1 MNCESHA
8 AKPCEGM
15 WQLGHKLSIA
25 NQTPIPS
32 QRLGDWS
39 VLADRTDSG
48 TQGITIAVV
57 GKYTGNVDAY
67 TSVVK
72 ALQHAAMEANL
83 RLTLEWVDSVF
94 LEANAHQLDAKKHE
108 VAWATLRAA
117 QGVLVPGGFGTRGI
131 EGKVATAAYCRQS
144 QVPYLGICV
153 GLQTAVIDFA
163 RNVMGWEGANSTEFD
178 EATPHPVVEF
188 LPEGSTTIM
197 GGTMRLGSRAT
208 IIREPDSLCCRLYGG
223 KPVIYERHR
232 HRYEV
237 KASCVPAFEARGLMF
252 SGQDDRGQ
260 RMELCELTGHPY
272 FVACQFHPEFQSRPA

>member
-1 MNCESHA
+1 A
-8 AKPCEGM
+8 TRK
-15 WQLGHKLSIA
+15 KLSLFCQVAPQNVISLHDVSNLYRVPMLLA
-25 NQTPIPS
+25 DQEVGRIICEQLLLPSHNVAPALSIGSSDAYQEVPTPIPS

-94 LEANAHQLDAKKHE
+94 LEANAQQLDAKKHE

-197 GGTMRLGSRAT
+197 GGTM
-208 IIREPDSLCCRLYGG
+208 
-223 KPVIYERHR
+223 
-232 HRYEV
+232 
-237 KASCVPAFEARGLMF
+237 
-252 SGQDDRGQ
+252 
-260 RMELCELTGHPY
+260 
-272 FVACQFHPEFQSRPA
+272 